1 MSQPPA
7 PGPEPVLGYGFPPLP
22 DENPTRPDRPPSVFA
37 GCVMAW
43 IGGVGGCV
51 FGAALVSLAADSP
64 ALKSVAASDR
74 ADFTS
79 SLHLVGWIFVVWSP
93 LVILVAAFAYKG
105 AKWAAMTLV
114 GMAVACVLASL
125 VGLATGS
132 SAQGGLGLIWVLAS
146 TALVYLPPSSRRWFA
161 DMAARRGPA

>member
-1 MSQPPA
+1 MSQSPA

-22 DENPTRPDRPPSVFA
+22 DERPIRPDRPPTVFA

-43 IGGVGGCV
+43 IGGVVGCV

-64 ALKSVAASDR
+64 ALKSVAPSDR

-79 SLHLVGWIFVVWSP
+79 SLHLVGWIFLVWSP
-93 LVILVAAFAYKG
+93 LVIVVAAFAYKG
-105 AKWAAMTLV
+105 AKWAAQTLV

-161 DMAARRGPA
+161 DMAASRGSA